1 MKKKLSF
8 LMAGVLLFTSLPNL
22 TARADE
28 LEEIEVREQEIQN
41 NQNLIQNQLAEIQ
54 AVDSNIDVAF
64 AEIERLGEERVKLT
78 EEIEALQGEIEA
90 LDKSI
95 KENESKKERLE
106 KSLAEK
112 IEVFKKRLDV
122 MYKSRDIGTINVLLE
137 SSNADDF
144 LTRLNS
150 MKAVAG
156 YDKEIITE
164 LNEMQDE
171 LEVTI
176 LNLKGTKASRDQAFE
191 NLTFKEA
198 SLLDSIN
205 EQNSLI
211 AALQNNKDL
220 AQGEVERLNGIVSN
234 LNSEIDNLNI
244 QYQERL
250 RKEEEARIAAE
261 KARQEEIARVEA
273 EKVAKAEAEAAAR
286 AQAATAEIETT
297 TSSNASS
304 GIVDTYV
311 PEVAAPA
318 QSSYYVP
325 FTGYVEYFN
334 QREEPWASHRYGT
347 GYHSSI
353 AANGCGPTSMA
364 MVLSSMTNQYVTPSD
379 MADFSMANGHV
390 MPGDG
395 GSYWS
400 LFPSAARKYG
410 LNCVQTTSRSQINQ
424 ALSNGAMVIASQDN
438 SLGNYWTYG
447 GHFIVLTGID
457 ANGYISVADPWSRA
471 KSVISHSQDTVYIPM
486 KSAWI
491 ISGN

>member
-8 LMAGVLLFTSLPNL
+8 LMAGVLLFTSMPNL
-22 TARADE
+22 PAKADE
-28 LEEIEVREQEIQN
+28 LEEIEIREQEIQD

-54 AVDSNIDVAF
+54 TVDSNIDVAF
-64 AEIERLGEERVKLT
+64 AEIERLGEERVRLT

-95 KENESKKERLE
+95 KDNEGKKDRLE

-137 SSNADDF
+137 SNNAEDF

-156 YDKEIITE
+156 YDKDIITE
-164 LNEMQDE
+164 LNEMQEE
-171 LEVTI
+171 LEVVI

-198 SLLDSIN
+198 SLIDSIN
-205 EQNSLI
+205 EQNSYI
-211 AALQNNKDL
+211 SILQGNRNL
-220 AQGEVERLNGIVSN
+220 AQGEVERLNGIVSS
-234 LNSEIDNLNI
+234 LNSEIDNLSI

-250 RKEEEARIAAE
+250 RKEEEARLAAE
-261 KARQEEIARVEA
+261 KAKQEEIARVEA
-273 EKVAKAEAEAAAR
+273 EKAALAEAARLAEAEAA
-286 AQAATAEIETT
+286 
-297 TSSNASS
+297 SSENASS
-304 GIVDTYV
+304 GVVNSYV
-311 PEVAAPA
+311 YEAPA
-318 QSSYYVP
+318 QVQSSYVP
-325 FTGYVEYFN
+325 FTGNVEYFN

-364 MVLSSMTNQYVTPSD
+364 MVLSSMTNQYVTPTD
-379 MADFSMANGHV
+379 MADYSMANGHV

-400 LFPSAARKYG
+400 LFPSAAKMYG
-410 LNCVQTTSRSQINQ
+410 LSCVQTSSRSQINQ